1 MIRSGKNTRRA
12 LMPKTRGDWL
22 WLGTIVIV
30 AVSLG
35 MVLYSNHTSAQPD
48 NSSRLVALT
57 KADKDS
63 MTDLVDRY
71 LTTAGT
77 FGLDWDS
84 FEADKTVT
92 LQEVHDQWL
101 MNLTN
106 EDQMDP
112 AVSSKVTTRDSR
124 LFNLR
129 NATGGQPAI
138 LSPDSIYSGFKPAD
152 ATVTSDAMWESGFK
166 TDGSDIDVSFKG
178 TRIAPNDD
186 GSQSATLH
194 VDWETTWTRATT
206 IPGATPTQD
215 SSLTGDYVDDVKKWN
230 PATDRLEFK
239 NVQITLHRDAGS
251 KHWQIWSVKDGG
263 DSTSIQDHGFALA
276 TSGAIKY
283 DQNGKIVKSE

>member
-1 MIRSGKNTRRA
+1 MSRNGKGTRRS

-22 WLGTIVIV
+22 WLGTIIIV

-35 MVLYSNHTSAQPD
+35 LVFYNDYTRDQPD
-48 NSSRLVALT
+48 DSSRLVALT

-77 FGLDWDS
+77 FGLDWES

-112 AVSSKVTTRDSR
+112 AVSSKVTTRNSR

-129 NATGGQPAI
+129 NVTGSQPAI

-166 TDGSDIDVSFKG
+166 TDETDIDVSFKG

-194 VDWETTWTRATT
+194 VDWVTTWTRATT
-206 IPGATPTQD
+206 IPAVTPTQD
-215 SSLTGDYVDDVKKWN
+215 PSLTGDYEEDVSAWN
-230 PATDRLEFK
+230 PATDRLEFE

-251 KHWQIWSVKDGG
+251 KHWQIWSVKDGE
-263 DSTSIQDHGFALA
+263 DSTSIQDHGFALV

-283 DQNGKIVKSE
+283 DQHGKIVTTE